1 MTEADEN
8 AKYQAELEIKLE
20 EFKDLL
26 TQMYWSADGLASQL
40 VDGDLQPE
48 DPEFLKSIDL
58 VIQKLEK
65 VKVRYEGY

>member
-20 EFKDLL
+20 EFKGLL